1 MGTTLPA
8 GLLFFTDKIK
18 DLQSYMKDSG
28 CPFDLYGL
36 MTTMQLP
43 DIIVHCLPTGVLI
56 ATILVL
62 YRMRISS
69 LFLFHL
75 RTDYLGSF

>member
-1 MGTTLPA
+1 M
-8 GLLFFTDKIK
+8 K
-18 DLQSYMKDSG
+18 DLG
-28 CPFDLYGL
+28 CPFNLYDL

-43 DIIVHCLPTGVLI
+43 DIIVHCLPAGVLI

-69 LFLFHL
+69 LPVWL
-75 RTDYLGSF
+75 